1 MSRRTKTESSQKL
14 IGIIST
20 LLERQ
25 EKLYRRINDL
35 EDYID
40 VLETMSFD
48 EVDTLMEEGEV
59 MIEFIPD
66 EKMKKTLDEGLTK
79 EQKEKIEEIKKKKME
94 QQLHSMD
101 EVLKVFEKFDSKKND
116 KLNEIAEL
124 INKQ

>member
-48 EVDTLMEEGEV
+48 EVDTLMGEGDV

-66 EKMKKTLDEGLTK
+66 EKMKKTLVFITALIL
-79 EQKEKIEEIKKKKME
+79 QKGAILYTQPVMNIK
-94 QQLHSMD
+94 L
-101 EVLKVFEKFDSKKND
+101 VW
-116 KLNEIAEL
+116 
-124 INKQ
+124 